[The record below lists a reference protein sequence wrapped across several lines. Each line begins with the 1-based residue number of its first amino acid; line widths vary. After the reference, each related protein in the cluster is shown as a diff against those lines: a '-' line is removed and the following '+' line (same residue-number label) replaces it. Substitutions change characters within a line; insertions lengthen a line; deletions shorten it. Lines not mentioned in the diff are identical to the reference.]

1 MKLNELKLRS
11 FRNYGETA
19 VAFDPGVNLIVGD
32 NAQGKTNL
40 LEAIA
45 YLGSGKS
52 FRTQKT
58 GELVRF
64 GGEFGEIEG
73 KVFSQDREQTL
84 RWVLFPGS
92 RPRQLWR
99 NGAKQESNRDIAGLL
114 PTVLFCPEDLMILKL
129 GAAQRRRF
137 GDSALCGLR
146 PNYDAALTEYS
157 RILDQK
163 SRILKDHFDHPGV
176 LEILPE
182 YNTRLCQVGALLIS
196 YRARFYDSLGKAAA
210 KYHSQ
215 FSGGTEEFSL
225 EYKTV
230 STVTDPF
237 APVSVLTQNLLD
249 HLDSHHRAELET
261 GQCLT
266 GPHKADFTVTL
277 SGIDLKACLA
287 QNKDFVAWLS
297 ISGTVIS
304 YPVVRSDDSAYY
316 LSHLFSG
323 KKSKLGCLFS
333 LKSSD
338 YQQPSQNIA
347 IYGHHLSHSDAMFS
361 TLIDYKQEAYYAE
374 HSVITLDSIYGR
386 RNYRIFAV
394 LNMKVSDW
402 DPATASFGSGKAF
415 LQFVN
420 RAKRK
425 ALYSTDVE
433 VKEDDHILTLITCDR
448 SYGGA
453 SGRLI
458 VIAVQ
463 AQKLKRRNTCS

>member
-99 NGAKQESNRDIAGLL
+99 NGAKKKSNRDIAGVL

-230 STVTDPF
+230 STVTAPF

-266 GPHKADFTVTL
+266 GPHKDDFTVTL
-277 SGIDLKACLA
+277 SGIDLKAYGSQGQTRTAAISLKLA
-287 QNKDFVAWLS
+287 QRELMAREWGEEPVLLLDDVLS
-297 ISGTVIS
+297 
-304 YPVVRSDDSAYY
+304 
-316 LSHLFSG
+316 
-323 KKSKLGCLFS
+323 
-333 LKSSD
+333 
-338 YQQPSQNIA
+338 
-347 IYGHHLSHSDAMFS
+347 
-361 TLIDYKQEAYYAE
+361 E
-374 HSVITLDSIYGR
+374 LDSGR
-386 RNYRIFAV
+386 QDFI
-394 LNMKVSDW
+394 LNQITTGQV
-402 DPATASFGSGKAF
+402 F
-415 LQFVN
+415 
-420 RAKRK
+420 
-425 ALYSTDVE
+425 
-433 VKEDDHILTLITCDR
+433 ITCCEP
-448 SYGGA
+448 
-453 SGRLI
+453 GRFTRLGKTI
-458 VIAVQ
+458 VIQNGNVM
-463 AQKLKRRNTCS
+463 